1 MLNSSI
7 YSSGSN
13 SAVKTKGNQAH
24 LLSTAIS
31 KLGDSS
37 FKQRNSD
44 QKNISPVRLRL
55 FRDSPKTYKGLEG
68 CVVGDYHPLAPT
80 HVVFSNDKTPSP
92 HRSART
98 FRDSPERAKV
108 KLNQFQDW
116 NSKLDI
122 QLQIQNNQI
131 GKLNNQLIQQS
142 HQPYKHKSS
151 KSSLLFSGSSPSNY
165 QKFGKQSDL
174 SSLSSRLNSIP
185 TSQIVPY
192 QIGHQSELNAL
203 QSSLSR
209 IMKTSRY

>member
-7 YSSGSN
+7 YSNESN
-13 SAVKTKGNQAH
+13 SAVKIKGNSTH

-37 FKQRNSD
+37 FKSRNQES
-44 QKNISPVRLRL
+44 KNISPVRLRL

-68 CVVGDYHPLAPT
+68 CVVGQYHPLAPT

-92 HRSART
+92 YRSSKT
-98 FRDSPERAKV
+98 FRDSPERAKT
-108 KLNQFQDW
+108 KLNQFKDW

-131 GKLNNQLIQQS
+131 AKLNNQLIQQS
-142 HQPYKHKSS
+142 HQPYQHKSS
-151 KSSLLFSGSSPSNY
+151 KQNLFSASSPSNF
-165 QKFGKQSDL
+165 QKFGKQSDI
-174 SSLSSRLNSIP
+174 SSLSSRLNQVPI
-185 TSQIVPY
+185 SQITTY

-203 QSSLSR
+203 QQSLDR
-209 IMKTSRY
+209 IMKTSRI

>member
-7 YSSGSN
+7 YSAEKSSTL
-13 SAVKTKGNQAH
+13 KTKGNQAH
-24 LLSTAIS
+24 QLSTAIS
-31 KLGDSS
+31 KFGDSS
-37 FKQRNSD
+37 LKSKNQE
-44 QKNISPVRLRL
+44 QKNISPVKLRL

-68 CVVGDYHPLAPT
+68 CIVGQYNPLTPT
-80 HVVFSNDKTPSP
+80 HVVFSNDKISSP
-92 HRSART
+92 IKSART
-98 FRDSPERAKV
+98 FKDSTESAKV

-131 GKLNNQLIQQS
+131 LKLNHQLVQQS
-142 HQPYKHKSS
+142 YQPYQHKSQ
-151 KSSLLFSGSSPSNY
+151 KLNLFSQSNPSNF
-165 QKFGKQSDL
+165 QKFGRQSDI

-185 TSQIVPY
+185 TQQIVTY

-209 IMKTSRY
+209 IMKTSRI

>member
-7 YSSGSN
+7 YSNENN
-13 SAVKTKGNQAH
+13 SAIKTKGNQAH

-37 FKQRNSD
+37 FKSRIQDS
-44 QKNISPVRLRL
+44 KNISPVRLRL

-68 CVVGDYHPLAPT
+68 CVVGQYNPLAPT

-131 GKLNNQLIQQS
+131 AKLNNQLIQQS
-142 HQPYKHKSS
+142 YQPYQHKSS
-151 KSSLLFSGSSPSNY
+151 KSNLFQASTPSNF
-165 QKFGKQSDL
+165 QKFGKQSDI
-174 SSLSSRLNSIP
+174 SSLSSRLNQIP
-185 TSQIVPY
+185 ISQIGTY
-192 QIGHQSELNAL
+192 QLGHQNELNGL
-203 QSSLSR
+203 QSSLNR
-209 IMKTSRY
+209 IMKTSRI